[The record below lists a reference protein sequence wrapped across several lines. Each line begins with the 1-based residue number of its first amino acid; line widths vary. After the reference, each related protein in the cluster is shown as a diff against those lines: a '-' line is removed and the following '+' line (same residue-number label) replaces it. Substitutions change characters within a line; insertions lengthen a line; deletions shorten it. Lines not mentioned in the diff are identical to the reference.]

1 MLKLDLTDQAI
12 KAIAQNK
19 TMNMEFFIAGSSRT
33 LSHMQEWLDTYE
45 SQSGYTGPYDYTKYA
60 IESAETYIVGDTY
73 PRNPKPGEKTVTVTE
88 NFLEVIG
95 SLNCTLVDRSFSMR
109 SLAVTATVTGTS
121 EVFIYAFGA
130 QSLSDKPYPI
140 NVSEAI
146 TYTTPVKIIY
156 SSLSDISP
164 QEAGVPWKNFIQHTD
179 LSVNSEDGVH
189 GLKIN
194 PNTKELTVGDTTII
208 LSGGDERIAELEE
221 EVKGILKYDQQDDR
235 EYNSEWVLRRTG
247 NGTSGKPYKLYTP
260 RDLDSVRENPSAYY
274 ELVNNLDLYP
284 CIGIKAKVSGNS
296 YEITEENPNAPC
308 YNKGMGW
315 ACLYLNGG
323 HFNGNHKYI
332 KNLFIGACIDNEV
345 GVTGGI
351 FNPVPY
357 NLGRN
362 DYISRRSALFCR
374 IHNGTLSNLNLIE
387 SVILLGNTDN
397 WGNMY
402 TSSFC
407 NGLFDSSSISEC
419 SSSVDILCL
428 NTKDSGQIYGGIV
441 SDKNGGC
448 TIHYC
453 AFHGTIN
460 NQGSWDGSYL
470 GGLVN
475 GGISTND
482 IVGCYC
488 DAQILPFANKRSGIS
503 YEWGY
508 IRSSYFS
515 GYVYPRNNS
524 INEMGTFLRQSDN
537 SNKIDIAQRLKTCYS
552 LEGSSVP
559 DRTQGT
565 IVSNEYMRSRDFV
578 NDLNSELPEP
588 KFVFNPNGFPKL
600 YFEEDTIPYSSPVA
614 TINTDTNYVLD
625 SGYTVQTLAQMAT
638 VQDVAQVTRSL
649 TQFID
654 RKSIVNV
661 AEVQIPVSGWSG
673 TTYRYYTPYIEY
685 TGQSTDNILIIPP
698 DLGFFAYNIYVNGVG
713 YNTGGSH
720 PYETY
725 IDFRCDTKPSVD
737 ISFKCI
743 IIKGGIVS

>member
-1 MLKLDLTDQAI
+1 MKITLTDKGLQAL
-12 KAIAQNK
+12 AQNQ
-19 TMNMEFFIAGSSRT
+19 TVQLLDFIASDSRSLSVMERYVAGQSVGSNT
-33 LSHMQEWLDTYE
+33 FYQY
-45 SQSGYTGPYDYTKYA
+45 G
-60 IESAETYIVGDTY
+60 IEENHTYIKGDTY
-73 PRNPKPGEKTVTVTE
+73 TPSDGGKPYKVE
-88 NFLEVIG
+88 NTFLEVRG
-95 SLNCTLVDRSFSMR
+95 TLNCLDVPSSFMMR
-109 SLAVTATVTGTS
+109 SMGIKAKIGENPPFV
-121 EVFIYAFGA
+121 YAFG
-130 QSLSDKPYPI
+130 SISSSDKPYPVNSGELI
-140 NVSEAI
+140 SYI
-146 TYTTPVKIIY
+146 TPVKIIY
-156 SSLSDISP
+156 DNAPDVTTEES
-164 QEAGVPWKNFIQHTD
+164 GVPWKNFIQHTD

-247 NGTSGKPYKLYTP
+247 TGTSGDPYKLYTP
-260 RDLDSVRENPSAYY
+260 RDLDSVRENPNAYY

-284 CIGIKAKVSGNS
+284 CIGIKARVSGTT
-296 YEITEENPNAPC
+296 YEITEENPDAPC

-323 HFNGNHKYI
+323 HFDGNHKYI

-357 NLGRN
+357 NMGRG
-362 DYISRRSALFCR
+362 DYIGRRSGLFCR

-397 WGNMY
+397 WGNMRV
-402 TSSFC
+402 SSFC
-407 NGLFDSSSISEC
+407 NGLFDNSSISEC

-428 NTKDSGQIYGGIV
+428 NTNGSGQIYGGIV
-441 SDKNGGC
+441 SDKQGDC
-448 TIHYC
+448 PVKYC

-460 NQGSWDGSYL
+460 NQGIPDSSYL
-470 GGLVN
+470 GGIAGT
-475 GGISTND
+475 GGGWSEEF
-482 IVGCYC
+482 VGCYC
-488 DAQILPFANKRSGIS
+488 DAQILPFARDRSGFS
-503 YEWGY
+503 FDWVYG

-515 GYVYPRNNS
+515 GYVYPRGND
-524 INEMGTFLRQSDN
+524 INGMGTFLRQNDGT
-537 SNKIDIAQRLKTCYS
+537 NKIELAQTLKTCYS

-559 DRTQGT
+559 DRIQGT
-565 IVSNEYMRSRDFV
+565 IVSNEYMRSREFV
-578 NDLNSELPEP
+578 NDLNSGLPEP

-649 TQFID
+649 SQFID
-654 RKSIVNV
+654 RKSTVNV
-661 AEVQIPVSGWSG
+661 AEVQILVSDWSD
-673 TTYRYYTPYIEY
+673 TFYRYYTPYVEY
-685 TGQSTDNILIIPP
+685 TGQSTDNIIIIPP

-713 YNTGGSH
+713 YDTGGSH